1 MGSASDDA
9 AVLADLA
16 QLKLDEG
23 DAQGAQELFRR
34 ALEARQQQDEQ
45 QAAEDGGAAAAA
57 ADEADSWE
65 AWDEDAVPLPQPPQP
80 APAAKGNGA
89 DSWEAAAAPPR
100 PSTRSRP
107 AAAPAAA
114 VAAADGGEAA
124 ETLAFGGGHVLEF
137 FDLTP
142 AVRTQHLEAFLER
155 LCSGHAAP
163 PTLKWVDDCHAA
175 VVCFDPRAAQQL
187 LAAANAAGPA
197 AEFRLRG
204 YADAGSGTR
213 KLPPSELLPPK
224 PRPKTS
230 AAVARR
236 LIGGALN
243 MRLRDKDAE
252 QQLAATRRQQRQERE
267 ERQKALDAAWDD

>member
-16 QLKLDEG
+16 QLKLDEARSVQAAG
-23 DAQGAQELFRR
+23 VHATACSARPLAEPPRPRCPGRR
-34 ALEARQQQDEQ
+34 ATLREHRSFSAERWRRGSSRTSSRQPRTAVQRQRRRTKPTAGKVRRLQACSCAAQHVCQTGFGACPFPRVAEANVPSFRSLF
-45 QAAEDGGAAAAA
+45 A
-57 ADEADSWE
+57 
-65 AWDEDAVPLPQPPQP
+65 AWDEDAVPLPPQP

-163 PTLKWVDDCHAA
+163 PTLK
-175 VVCFDPRAAQQL
+175 
-187 LAAANAAGPA
+187 
-197 AEFRLRG
+197 
-204 YADAGSGTR
+204 
-213 KLPPSELLPPK
+213 
-224 PRPKTS
+224 
-230 AAVARR
+230 
-236 LIGGALN
+236 
-243 MRLRDKDAE
+243 
-252 QQLAATRRQQRQERE
+252 
-267 ERQKALDAAWDD
+267 